1 MIKLVILKTVKK
13 RIVLHLKA
21 MLVFH
26 PEIKQRGTEKRFH
39 GYGYILKKKDL
50 LTENETTATTTTD
63 SAANTSQT
71 EIVEIDTETIPI
83 PEIARY

>member
-21 MLVFH
+21 MLVSH

-39 GYGYILKKKDL
+39 GYGYILKKKETWL
-50 LTENETTATTTTD
+50 L
-63 SAANTSQT
+63 ANFAKPLCHQLA
-71 EIVEIDTETIPI
+71 PL
-83 PEIARY
+83 P